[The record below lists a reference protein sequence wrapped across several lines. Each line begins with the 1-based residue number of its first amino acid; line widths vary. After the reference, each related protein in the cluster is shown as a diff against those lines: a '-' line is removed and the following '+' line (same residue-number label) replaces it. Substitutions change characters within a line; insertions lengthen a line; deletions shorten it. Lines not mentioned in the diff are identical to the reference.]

1 MHTRRIDRNAF
12 IKSGQEMKGKRKFYF
27 RGALIVLIGISAGSA
42 MLYAPSQRRK
52 AFDEFEV
59 AGATFRIRV
68 SAYHDSATLALPGTI
83 YVFRSAPLNSE
94 NWQEILTYK
103 ADEPVLIKD
112 DHIRFVQDHIAYAYL
127 GNYYLVTIDNGNKW
141 FIWDANKEL
150 PVQQIMQQ
158 HNLFPAIKAV
168 EMQSDGRGTM
178 TLYPYLNKAEK
189 GPNLKTSDY
198 GYHWSI
204 DQ

>member
-1 MHTRRIDRNAF
+1 M
-12 IKSGQEMKGKRKFYF
+12 KRKRRSYF
-27 RGALIVLIGISAGSA
+27 LGAMVLIGISAGSVL
-42 MLYAPSQRRK
+42 LYASSQRGK

-59 AGATFRIRV
+59 AGATFRVRV
-68 SAYHDSATLALPGTI
+68 SAYRDSAPFALPGAT

-103 ADEPVLIKD
+103 ADEPVPIND
-112 DHIRFVQDHIAYAYL
+112 AHIRFVQNHIAYAYL
-127 GNYYLVTIDNGNKW
+127 GNYYLVTIDSGNKW
-141 FIWDANKEL
+141 FVWDANKEL

-158 HNLFPAIKAV
+158 HNLFPAIKAI
-168 EMQSDGRGTM
+168 EMQPDGIGTM
-178 TLYPYLNKAEK
+178 TLSPYLNKGEK

-204 DQ
+204 AR